1 MTVCFRT
8 SNPKIRDVKK
18 MKLAVVVIALA
29 SAAHALRPTM
39 DRRAMLGAVS
49 SGVVVGTAQAAS
61 AAAVKPCT
69 AGANNC
75 WSTASTDKNAMKP
88 WAFPKGAKKS
98 DAISQLQEVVG
109 AYPQAGQAD
118 VDKGGWT
125 YAVDSLASDGYARLE
140 FKSGIGNFA
149 KFFNGGKPFVDD
161 LEFSVGDSA
170 VGVRSSSRVGDSDFD
185 VNKKRLNYIAQ
196 GLRAK
201 GWDAPGV

>member
-1 MTVCFRT
+1 MQTRT
-8 SNPKIRDVKK
+8 LVVLSLSTGAAALQLSRRD
-18 MKLAVVVIALA
+18 L
-29 SAAHALRPTM
+29 
-39 DRRAMLGAVS
+39 
-49 SGVVVGTAQAAS
+49 AQAIGIG
-61 AAAVKPCT
+61 AAATLAPVANAADIKACQK
-69 AGANNC
+69 GANNC

-88 WAFPKGAKKS
+88 WAFPKGTKKS
-98 DAISQLQEVVG
+98 DAIGQLQAVVG

-118 VDKGGWT
+118 VDKGGWA

-170 VGVRSSSRVGDSDFD
+170 VSVRSSSRVGDSDFD

>member
-1 MTVCFRT
+1 MYDSLL
-8 SNPKIRDVKK
+8 SNPPPKIRDVKK
-18 MKLAVVVIALA
+18 MKLAVVIALA

-118 VDKGGWT
+118 VDISAEKPPARGESCVFCGLLHFLTASSIAILPT
-125 YAVDSLASDGYARLE
+125 YA
-140 FKSGIGNFA
+140 
-149 KFFNGGKPFVDD
+149 
-161 LEFSVGDSA
+161 SVGVCA
-170 VGVRSSSRVGDSDFD
+170 AWFLWRV
-185 VNKKRLNYIAQ
+185 
-196 GLRAK
+196 
-201 GWDAPGV
+201 